1 MKTPI
6 LIISLFLII
15 AGNAIAGEK
24 EYLYKTCKSLSDA
37 QDCEKCEVEE
47 DAKISFKVSK
57 SLGSVMATVK
67 DKDESASFVI
77 NNCKIFDDETF
88 ECETKNE
95 GAVHSEVGS
104 SEGTDILDRLSN
116 GKYIRIYH
124 RDSTIFF
131 YPQYLDK
138 GEGSVSPGGD
148 FYKCAI
154 EIKSILNWLK

>member
-1 MKTPI
+1 MKPPII
-6 LIISLFLII
+6 LIISLFLTI

-24 EYLYKTCKSLSDA
+24 EYLLKICKSLGDA
-37 QDCEKCEVEE
+37 QDCEQCEVQG
-47 DAKISFKVSK
+47 KISFKVSK
-57 SLGSVMATVK
+57 SLSSVMATVK

-95 GAVHSEVGS
+95 GAVHSEVGA
-104 SEGTDILDRLSN
+104 SEGLDILDRLSN

-124 RDSTIFF
+124 LNSTIFF

-138 GEGSVSPGGD
+138 GEDSISPGGG
-148 FYKCAI
+148 FYKCAT
-154 EIKSILNWLK
+154 EIKGLLNWFK